1 MTKDVKLEMNRSRQQ
16 RMRARSRALREAIDA
31 LDYLA
36 SGTLLTRTK
45 VCGRANCRCAVDPA
59 ARHGPY
65 YEWTRRSEGH
75 LVHYVV
81 SPEQAQLIKVA
92 IDNHREVQRLL
103 AAWERETAAEILQE
117 KAASV
122 GSSRASRKRKSREM
136 RPQKSGK

>member
-1 MTKDVKLEMNRSRQQ
+1 
-16 RMRARSRALREAIDA
+16 MRARSRALREAIGA
-31 LDYLA
+31 LDFLA

-45 VCGRANCRCAVDPA
+45 VCGRANCRCAIDPA

-81 SPEQAQLIKVA
+81 SPDQAQLIKLA
-92 IDNHREVQRLL
+92 IDNHRKAQRLL

-117 KAASV
+117 EAGGV
-122 GSSRASRKRKSREM
+122 GASRASRRRKSRETQ
-136 RPQKSGK
+136 PQKNGK

>member
-1 MTKDVKLEMNRSRQQ
+1 MNGPRRQ
-16 RMRARSRALREAIDA
+16 RIRARSRVLRQAIDA

-45 VCGRANCRCAVDPA
+45 VCGRATCRCAVDPA

-65 YEWTRRSEGH
+65 YEWTRRSEGR

-81 SPEQAQLIKVA
+81 SADQAQLIALA
-92 IDNHREVQRLL
+92 INNHRAVQRLL

-117 KAASV
+117 EVAAI
-122 GSSRASRKRKSREM
+122 GRSRASRRRKSRET
-136 RPQKSGK
+136 RPSKSGK